1 VRRREFIALLG
12 SGTAA
17 AATALPRPAGAQKKG
32 ERIRRIGA
40 LIGGGNERDPQTSPW
55 NSALR
60 RGLQDL
66 GWVEGRNLRID
77 MRWPAGDLA
86 RTQAAA
92 QELVAL
98 KPDVLFAGSTPS
110 VSALLRETRTIPI
123 VFANLSDPVGSGLV
137 ASLARP
143 GGNATGFAAFEP
155 SLGGKWLEILK
166 QLVPAT
172 KRTML
177 LFNPDTAPF
186 APLYVSALE
195 AAAPTFGVRLT
206 VSPVRTVEE
215 IAKAMTAESQESG
228 GSMIVLPD
236 SYTNANRAPVIA
248 LAARLRLPA
257 VYFLRMQAVDG
268 GLVSYGPETSDLY
281 RRAAS
286 YIDQILRGHKPAE
299 MPIQHPIKY
308 ELILNLKTAKELGLD
323 VPSSFQQRADEVIE

>member
-1 VRRREFIALLG
+1 MMQRRAFISLIGAV
-12 SGTAA
+12 A
-17 AATALPRPAGAQKKG
+17 AATALPRPARAQKKG

-40 LIGGGNERDPQTSPW
+40 IIGGGNERDPQTSPW
-55 NSALR
+55 NAALR

-66 GWVEGRNLRID
+66 GWVEGRNLRLD
-77 MRWPAGDLA
+77 LRWPAGDLA
-86 RTQAAA
+86 RVQAAA

-195 AAAPTFGVRLT
+195 AAAPTFGVRLIAA
-206 VSPVRTVEE
+206 PVRTVDD
-215 IAKAMTAESQESG
+215 ITQAMTAESQQPG

-236 SYTNANRAPVIA
+236 SYTNANRAPIIA

-257 VYFLRMQAVDG
+257 VYFIRVHAVDG

-286 YIDQILRGHKPAE
+286 YIDQILRGHKPAD
-299 MPIQHPIKY
+299 MPIQHPVKY
-308 ELILNLKTAKELGLD
+308 ELILNLKTAKELGID
-323 VPSSFQQRADEVIE
+323 VPSSFQQLADEVIE